1 MVFKKA
7 KKKLIFVISSAL
19 FGGAETSAILYAK
32 SLKNIF
38 DLTVICNGGLLY
50 DSFKENGIKVKKIPL
65 LDNADLLGFMR
76 LYFYFKKVKPHI
88 VHLHMNRATFLGA
101 VLCRLLDLPH
111 VASIQ
116 SFTKPLYVKFPKII
130 TVCSPKMIEYYEKFG
145 IPKENIYLLFNPVDL
160 ENINNIEK
168 ISIHN
173 IFKIPKEWKIAIFVG
188 RLHIKKGIKDILYFA
203 NRLKMENKKI
213 CIVMLGNGEE
223 YNFMK
228 RVIERNNLKRYVILA
243 GYYKNPIPFIKAS
256 DIMILPSYNEG
267 LPLSLTEGLACGK
280 PFIAY
285 DVGDIALLSEGNTGI
300 IVKKGDMHTFYNSML
315 RMFDL
320 LSKTDFSE
328 YTKKIINKYFLLEKS
343 IKQLLNI
350 YNRAMEC

>member
-1 MVFKKA
+1 
-7 KKKLIFVISSAL
+7 
-19 FGGAETSAILYAK
+19 
-32 SLKNIF
+32 
-38 DLTVICNGGLLY
+38 
-50 DSFKENGIKVKKIPL
+50 
-65 LDNADLLGFMR
+65 
-76 LYFYFKKVKPHI
+76 
-88 VHLHMNRATFLGA
+88 
-101 VLCRLLDLPH
+101 
-111 VASIQ
+111 
-116 SFTKPLYVKFPKII
+116 
-130 TVCSPKMIEYYEKFG
+130 
-145 IPKENIYLLFNPVDL
+145 
-160 ENINNIEK
+160 
-168 ISIHN
+168 
-173 IFKIPKEWKIAIFVG
+173 
-188 RLHIKKGIKDILYFA
+188 
-203 NRLKMENKKI
+203 
-213 CIVMLGNGEE
+213 MLGNGEE